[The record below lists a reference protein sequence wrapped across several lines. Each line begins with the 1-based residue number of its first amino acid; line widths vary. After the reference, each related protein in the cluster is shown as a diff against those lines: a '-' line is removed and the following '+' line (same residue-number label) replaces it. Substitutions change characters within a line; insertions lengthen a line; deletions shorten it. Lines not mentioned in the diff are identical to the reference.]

1 MLRVGIVGAGGMG
14 RVHADCWSKIDD
26 IKIQVICDIEV
37 DKAESLAKIYNADV
51 TTSSGEV
58 IKRSD
63 IDIVDICTPTPFHA
77 DDIISSLR
85 SGKHTICEKPIT
97 RTLESAREVVKTAR
111 EVDVKFMVA
120 HVLRFFPEFA
130 TAKNLIESGAIGIPR
145 MARMRRGGPY
155 PAGKWNDWYAK
166 VEMSGGC
173 LVDTGIHDFDFLRW
187 IFGDAERVYASA
199 LTWKNIPYKDYGLA
213 TIRFKSRAMA
223 QVEITW
229 AHPSGTPLKAGFEL
243 IGTQGMLTYD
253 NYSSTS
259 LRVMRVGETNN
270 SFSMESPVA
279 ESPYLTEIRH
289 FVSCIKEDREPLITP
304 EDAYRALEIAL
315 ACIESARTN
324 RPVSVGGEI

>member
-1 MLRVGIVGAGGMG
+1 MLKVGIIGAGGMG

-26 IKIQVICDIEV
+26 VKIQAICDIEV
-37 DKAESLAKIYNADV
+37 DKAEALAEIYNADV
-51 TTSSGEV
+51 FDSSNDV

-63 IDIVDICTPTPFHA
+63 IDIIDICTPTPFHA
-77 DDIISSLR
+77 DDVISALK
-85 SGKHTICEKPIT
+85 SGKHTICEKPIA
-97 RTLESAREVVKTAR
+97 RTLESAREIVKIAR
-111 EVDVKFMVA
+111 EVEVKFMTA

-130 TAKNLIESGAIGIPR
+130 TAKNLVDRGAIGIPR
-145 MARMRRGGPY
+145 MARMKRGGPY
-155 PAGKWNDWYAK
+155 PVGKWNDWYSK

-199 LTWKNIPYKDYGLA
+199 ITWKNILHKDYGLA

-229 AHPSGTPLKAGFEL
+229 ANPPGTPLKVGYEL
-243 IGTQGMLTYD
+243 IGTEGMLTYD

-259 LRVMRVGETNN
+259 LRVMREGEITNN
-270 SFSMESPVA
+270 FSMESPIA
-279 ESPYLTEIRH
+279 ESPYLTEIKH
-289 FVSCIKEDREPLITP
+289 FVQCIKENKEPLITP